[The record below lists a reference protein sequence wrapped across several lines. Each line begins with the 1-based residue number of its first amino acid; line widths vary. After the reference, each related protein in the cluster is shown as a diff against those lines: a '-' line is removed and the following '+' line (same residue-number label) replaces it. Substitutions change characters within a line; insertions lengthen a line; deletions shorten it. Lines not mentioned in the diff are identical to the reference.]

1 MTIPTIALLVSAVI
15 ARPAAARAYTPDYAR
30 IRSGLDRT
38 AARHVVRG
46 GSPTFLLQATPSA
59 RVTSG
64 QRDSVWNGLLIGAAA
79 GGVGGYIWARH
90 ECGDDQECAAITNPV
105 GILVG
110 AGIGAAIGGILD
122 AFSR

>member
-15 ARPAAARAYTPDYAR
+15 ARPSAPAAYTPDYDR
-30 IRSGLDRT
+30 IRRGVDRT
-38 AARHVVRG
+38 AAMQVAHVPSATV
-46 GSPTFLLQATPSA
+46 LLQATPSA

-64 QRDSVWNGLLIGAAA
+64 RRDSVWNGLLIGAVA

-122 AFSR
+122 GFSR